1 MITYSTNWM
10 GPINSQ
16 WIKEHG
22 QGWSAGRIDIYG
34 VPDEPYPLEY
44 GLSPMRTEDWN
55 ALSDYLDTLQ
65 TKELLSYDELIEGF
79 ESYYGLKITWCYDDE

>member
-1 MITYSTNWM
+1 M

-34 VPDEPYPLEY
+34 VPGEIYPMEY

-55 ALSDYLDTLQ
+55 EFSEWLDTLE
-65 TKELLSYDELIEGF
+65 TEELLSLEQIIER
-79 ESYYGLKITWCYDDE
+79 YGKEIRWWKDDE

>member
-10 GPINSQ
+10 GPINSA

-34 VPDEPYPLEY
+34 VPGEFYPIEY
-44 GLSPMRTEDWN
+44 GLNPMRTEDWN
-55 ALSDYLDTLQ
+55 ALSDYLMTIE
-65 TKELLSYDELIEGF
+65 TEELWSYDYLIEQF
-79 ESYYGLKITWCYDDE
+79 ENYYGKRIEWCYD